1 MQELRWILL
10 AAGIVLIAA
19 LYVLGVRARRR
30 SAAPGLER
38 ATRIET
44 PPLSG
49 VESPRIEP
57 RVVVADEEA
66 LGLDASATTIDEVP
80 IVDLEVEPEPVPAA
94 APEAQRYE
102 PTHVAQRRDAAPA
115 TQRREPMPATQRR
128 EPTFAA
134 PADAPRPGPTPRDAS
149 APKQRQKIIALR
161 VTAPAPDR
169 FEGALLEEALQAEGF
184 AFGRF
189 GIFHRLDAAGRP
201 ILSLASLLEPGTF
214 DPATMAR
221 CSYPG
226 VALFAV
232 LPGPVPAPQA
242 LEELVESARYLAER
256 LGGSLLDDRG
266 AALSMQRIGQ
276 LREEA
281 LDFERGQ
288 AAPHG
293 A

>member
-10 AAGIVLIAA
+10 AAGIALIVA

-30 SAAPGLER
+30 SAAPGLGR
-38 ATRIET
+38 ATRVEA

-49 VESPRIEP
+49 IESPRIEP
-57 RVVVADEEA
+57 RVDVADDAALDFEA
-66 LGLDASATTIDEVP
+66 PATAIDEVP
-80 IVDLEVEPEPVPAA
+80 IVDFEVEPEPEPAA
-94 APEAQRYE
+94 ASEA
-102 PTHVAQRRDAAPA
+102 H
-115 TQRREPMPATQRR
+115 RREPIPEVNRPDPIPAVHRR

-134 PADAPRPGPTPRDAS
+134 PADAPRPAPPPRDAS
-149 APKQRQKIIALR
+149 APRQRQKIIALR
-161 VTAPAPDR
+161 VTAPAPER
-169 FEGALLEEALQAEGF
+169 FEGAFLEEALRAEGF

-232 LPGPVPAPQA
+232 LPGPVSAPQA
-242 LEELVESARYLAER
+242 LEELVESGRYLAER

-266 AALSMQRIGQ
+266 AALSVQRIGQ
-276 LREEA
+276 LREEV
-281 LDFERGQ
+281 LDFERGH
-288 AAPHG
+288 AASRG

>member
-10 AAGIVLIAA
+10 AAGIALIVA

-30 SAAPGLER
+30 SAAPGLGR
-38 ATRIET
+38 ATRVEA

-49 VESPRIEP
+49 IESPRIEP
-57 RVVVADEEA
+57 RVDVADDAALDFEA
-66 LGLDASATTIDEVP
+66 PATAIDEVP
-80 IVDLEVEPEPVPAA
+80 IVDFEVEPEPEPAA
-94 APEAQRYE
+94 ASSEA
-102 PTHVAQRRDAAPA
+102 H
-115 TQRREPMPATQRR
+115 RREPMPEVNRPDPIPAVHRR

-134 PADAPRPGPTPRDAS
+134 PADAPRPAPPPRDAS
-149 APKQRQKIIALR
+149 APRQRQKIIALR
-161 VTAPAPDR
+161 VTAPAPER
-169 FEGALLEEALQAEGF
+169 FEGAFLEEALRAEGF

-232 LPGPVPAPQA
+232 LPGPVSAPQA
-242 LEELVESARYLAER
+242 LEELVESGRYLAER

-266 AALSMQRIGQ
+266 AALSVQRIGQ
-276 LREEA
+276 LREEV
-281 LDFERGQ
+281 LDFERGH
-288 AAPHG
+288 AASRG

>member
-10 AAGIVLIAA
+10 AAGIALIVA

-30 SAAPGLER
+30 SAAPGLGR
-38 ATRIET
+38 ATRVEA

-49 VESPRIEP
+49 IESPRIEP
-57 RVVVADEEA
+57 RVDVAEDAALDFEA
-66 LGLDASATTIDEVP
+66 PATAIDEVP
-80 IVDLEVEPEPVPAA
+80 IVDFEVEPEPEPAA
-94 APEAQRYE
+94 ASEA
-102 PTHVAQRRDAAPA
+102 H
-115 TQRREPMPATQRR
+115 RREPIPEVNRPDPIPAVHRR

-134 PADAPRPGPTPRDAS
+134 PADAPRPAPPPRDAS
-149 APKQRQKIIALR
+149 APRQRQKIIALR
-161 VTAPAPDR
+161 VTAPAPER
-169 FEGALLEEALQAEGF
+169 FEGAFLEEALRAEGF

-232 LPGPVPAPQA
+232 LPGPVSAPQA
-242 LEELVESARYLAER
+242 LEELVESGRYLAER

-266 AALSMQRIGQ
+266 AALSVQRIGQ
-276 LREEA
+276 LREEV
-281 LDFERGQ
+281 LDFERGH
-288 AAPHG
+288 AASRG

>member
-10 AAGIVLIAA
+10 AAGIALIVA

-30 SAAPGLER
+30 SAAPGLGR
-38 ATRIET
+38 ATRVEA

-49 VESPRIEP
+49 IESPRIEP
-57 RVVVADEEA
+57 RVDVAEDAALDFEA
-66 LGLDASATTIDEVP
+66 PATAIDEVP
-80 IVDLEVEPEPVPAA
+80 IVDFEVEPEPEPAA
-94 APEAQRYE
+94 ASSEA
-102 PTHVAQRRDAAPA
+102 H
-115 TQRREPMPATQRR
+115 RREPIPELNRPDPIPAVHRR

-134 PADAPRPGPTPRDAS
+134 PADAPRPAPPPRDAS
-149 APKQRQKIIALR
+149 APRQRQKIIALR
-161 VTAPAPDR
+161 VTAPAPER
-169 FEGALLEEALQAEGF
+169 FEGAFLEEALRAEGF

-232 LPGPVPAPQA
+232 LPGPVSAPQA
-242 LEELVESARYLAER
+242 LEELVESGRYLAER

-266 AALSMQRIGQ
+266 AALSVQRIGQ
-276 LREEA
+276 LREEV
-281 LDFERGQ
+281 LEFERGH
-288 AAPHG
+288 AASRG

>member
-10 AAGIVLIAA
+10 AAGIALIVA

-30 SAAPGLER
+30 SAAPGLGR
-38 ATRIET
+38 ATRVEA

-49 VESPRIEP
+49 IESPRIEP
-57 RVVVADEEA
+57 RVDVAEDAALDFEA
-66 LGLDASATTIDEVP
+66 PATAIDEVP
-80 IVDLEVEPEPVPAA
+80 IVDFEVEPEPEPAA
-94 APEAQRYE
+94 ASEA
-102 PTHVAQRRDAAPA
+102 H
-115 TQRREPMPATQRR
+115 RREPIPEVHRPDPIPAVHRR

-134 PADAPRPGPTPRDAS
+134 PADAPRPAPPPRDAS
-149 APKQRQKIIALR
+149 APRQRQKIIALR
-161 VTAPAPDR
+161 VTAPAPER
-169 FEGALLEEALQAEGF
+169 FEGAFLEEALRAEGF

-232 LPGPVPAPQA
+232 LPGPVSAPQA
-242 LEELVESARYLAER
+242 LEELVESGRYLAER

-266 AALSMQRIGQ
+266 AALSVQRIGQ
-276 LREEA
+276 LREEV
-281 LDFERGQ
+281 LDFERGH
-288 AAPHG
+288 AASRG

>member
-10 AAGIVLIAA
+10 AAGIALIVA

-30 SAAPGLER
+30 SAAPGLGR
-38 ATRIET
+38 ATRVEA

-49 VESPRIEP
+49 IESPRIEP
-57 RVVVADEEA
+57 RVDVADDAALDFEA
-66 LGLDASATTIDEVP
+66 PATAIDEVP
-80 IVDLEVEPEPVPAA
+80 IVDFEVEPEPEPAA
-94 APEAQRYE
+94 ASSEAHRRAPIPEVNR
-102 PTHVAQRRDAAPA
+102 PDPIPA
-115 TQRREPMPATQRR
+115 VHRR

-134 PADAPRPGPTPRDAS
+134 PADAPRPAPPPRDAS
-149 APKQRQKIIALR
+149 APRQRQKIIALR
-161 VTAPAPDR
+161 VTAPAPER
-169 FEGALLEEALQAEGF
+169 FEGAFLEEALRAEGF

-232 LPGPVPAPQA
+232 LPGPVSAPQA
-242 LEELVESARYLAER
+242 LEELVESGRYLAER

-266 AALSMQRIGQ
+266 AALSVQRIGQ
-276 LREEA
+276 LREEV
-281 LDFERGQ
+281 LDFERGH
-288 AAPHG
+288 AASRG

>member
-10 AAGIVLIAA
+10 AAGIALIVA

-30 SAAPGLER
+30 SAAPGLGR
-38 ATRIET
+38 ATRVEA

-49 VESPRIEP
+49 IESPRIEP
-57 RVVVADEEA
+57 RVDVADDAALDFEA
-66 LGLDASATTIDEVP
+66 PATAIDEVP
-80 IVDLEVEPEPVPAA
+80 IVDVDVEPEPEPAA
-94 APEAQRYE
+94 ASEA
-102 PTHVAQRRDAAPA
+102 H
-115 TQRREPMPATQRR
+115 RREPLPEVHRR

-134 PADAPRPGPTPRDAS
+134 PADAPRPAPPPRDAS
-149 APKQRQKIIALR
+149 APRQRQKIIALR
-161 VTAPAPDR
+161 VTAPAPER
-169 FEGALLEEALQAEGF
+169 FEGAFLEEALRAEGF

-232 LPGPVPAPQA
+232 LPGPVSAPQA
-242 LEELVESARYLAER
+242 LEELVESGRYLAER

-266 AALSMQRIGQ
+266 AALSVQRIGQ
-276 LREEA
+276 LREEV
-281 LDFERGQ
+281 LDFERGH
-288 AAPHG
+288 AASRG

>member
-10 AAGIVLIAA
+10 AAGIALIVA

-30 SAAPGLER
+30 SAAPGLGR
-38 ATRIET
+38 ATRVEA

-49 VESPRIEP
+49 IESPRIEP
-57 RVVVADEEA
+57 RVDVADDAALDFEA
-66 LGLDASATTIDEVP
+66 PATAIDEVP
-80 IVDLEVEPEPVPAA
+80 IVDFEVEPEPEPAA
-94 APEAQRYE
+94 ASEA
-102 PTHVAQRRDAAPA
+102 H
-115 TQRREPMPATQRR
+115 RREPIPEVNRPDPIPAVHRR

-134 PADAPRPGPTPRDAS
+134 PADAPRPAPPPRDAS
-149 APKQRQKIIALR
+149 APRQRQKIIALR
-161 VTAPAPDR
+161 VTAPAPER
-169 FEGALLEEALQAEGF
+169 FEGAFLEEALRAEGF

-232 LPGPVPAPQA
+232 LPGPVSAPQA
-242 LEELVESARYLAER
+242 LEELVESGRYLAER

>member
-10 AAGIVLIAA
+10 AAGIALIVA

-30 SAAPGLER
+30 SAAPGLGR
-38 ATRIET
+38 ATRVEA

-49 VESPRIEP
+49 IESPRIEP
-57 RVVVADEEA
+57 RVDVADDAALDFEA
-66 LGLDASATTIDEVP
+66 PATAIDEVP
-80 IVDLEVEPEPVPAA
+80 IVDFEVEPEPEPAA
-94 APEAQRYE
+94 ASSEA
-102 PTHVAQRRDAAPA
+102 H
-115 TQRREPMPATQRR
+115 RREPIPELNRPDPIPAVHRR

-134 PADAPRPGPTPRDAS
+134 PADAPRPAPPPRDAS
-149 APKQRQKIIALR
+149 APRQRQKIIALR
-161 VTAPAPDR
+161 VTAPAPER
-169 FEGALLEEALQAEGF
+169 FEGAFLEEALRAEGF

-232 LPGPVPAPQA
+232 LPGPVSAPQA
-242 LEELVESARYLAER
+242 LEELVESGRYLAER

-266 AALSMQRIGQ
+266 AALSVQRIGQ
-276 LREEA
+276 LREEV
-281 LDFERGQ
+281 LDFERGH
-288 AAPHG
+288 AASRG

>member
-10 AAGIVLIAA
+10 AAGIALIVA

-30 SAAPGLER
+30 SAAPGLGR
-38 ATRIET
+38 ATRVEA

-49 VESPRIEP
+49 IESPRIEP
-57 RVVVADEEA
+57 RVDVADDAALDFEA
-66 LGLDASATTIDEVP
+66 PATAIDEVP
-80 IVDLEVEPEPVPAA
+80 IVDFEVEPEPEPAA
-94 APEAQRYE
+94 ASEA
-102 PTHVAQRRDAAPA
+102 H
-115 TQRREPMPATQRR
+115 RREPIPEVHRPDPIPAVHRR

-134 PADAPRPGPTPRDAS
+134 PADAPRPAPPPRDAS
-149 APKQRQKIIALR
+149 APRQRQKIIALR
-161 VTAPAPDR
+161 VTAPAPER
-169 FEGALLEEALQAEGF
+169 FEGAFLEEALRAEGF

-242 LEELVESARYLAER
+242 LEELVESGRYLAER

-266 AALSMQRIGQ
+266 AALSVQRIGQ
-276 LREEA
+276 LREEV
-281 LDFERGQ
+281 LDFERGH
-288 AAPHG
+288 AASRG

>member
-10 AAGIVLIAA
+10 AAGIVLIAT
-19 LYVLGVRARRR
+19 LYALGVRARRR
-30 SAAPGLER
+30 SAAPGLGR
-38 ATRIET
+38 ATRVEA

-49 VESPRIEP
+49 IESPRIEP
-57 RVVVADEEA
+57 RVDVADDAALDFEA
-66 LGLDASATTIDEVP
+66 PATAIDEVP
-80 IVDLEVEPEPVPAA
+80 IVDFEVEPEPEPAA
-94 APEAQRYE
+94 ASSEA
-102 PTHVAQRRDAAPA
+102 H
-115 TQRREPMPATQRR
+115 RREPIPELNRPDPIPAVHRR

-134 PADAPRPGPTPRDAS
+134 PADAPRPAPPPRDAS
-149 APKQRQKIIALR
+149 APRQRQKIIALR
-161 VTAPAPDR
+161 VTAPAPER
-169 FEGALLEEALQAEGF
+169 FEGAFLEEALRAEGF

-232 LPGPVPAPQA
+232 LPGPVSAPQA
-242 LEELVESARYLAER
+242 LEELVESGRYLAER

-266 AALSMQRIGQ
+266 AALSVQRIGQ
-276 LREEA
+276 LREEV
-281 LDFERGQ
+281 LDFERGH
-288 AAPHG
+288 AASRG

>member
-10 AAGIVLIAA
+10 AAGIALIVA

-30 SAAPGLER
+30 SAAPGLGR
-38 ATRIET
+38 ATRVEA

-49 VESPRIEP
+49 IESPRIEP
-57 RVVVADEEA
+57 RVDVAEDAALDFEA
-66 LGLDASATTIDEVP
+66 PATAIDEVP
-80 IVDLEVEPEPVPAA
+80 IVDFEVEPEPEPAA
-94 APEAQRYE
+94 ASSEA
-102 PTHVAQRRDAAPA
+102 H
-115 TQRREPMPATQRR
+115 RREPIPELNRPDPIPAVHRR

-134 PADAPRPGPTPRDAS
+134 PADAPRPAPPPRDAS
-149 APKQRQKIIALR
+149 APRQRQKIIALR
-161 VTAPAPDR
+161 VTAPAPER
-169 FEGALLEEALQAEGF
+169 FEGAFLEEALRAEGF

-232 LPGPVPAPQA
+232 LPGPVSAPQA
-242 LEELVESARYLAER
+242 LEELVESGRYLAER

-266 AALSMQRIGQ
+266 AALSVQRIGQ
-276 LREEA
+276 LREEV
-281 LDFERGQ
+281 LDFERGH
-288 AAPHG
+288 AASRG

>member
-10 AAGIVLIAA
+10 AAGIALIVA

-30 SAAPGLER
+30 SAAPGLGR
-38 ATRIET
+38 ATRVEA

-49 VESPRIEP
+49 IESPRIEP
-57 RVVVADEEA
+57 RVDVAEDAALDFEA
-66 LGLDASATTIDEVP
+66 PATAIDEVP
-80 IVDLEVEPEPVPAA
+80 IVDFEVEPEPEPAA
-94 APEAQRYE
+94 ASSEA
-102 PTHVAQRRDAAPA
+102 H
-115 TQRREPMPATQRR
+115 RREPMPEVNRPDPIPAVHRR

-134 PADAPRPGPTPRDAS
+134 PADAPRPAPPPRDAS
-149 APKQRQKIIALR
+149 APRQRQKIIALR
-161 VTAPAPDR
+161 VTAPAPER
-169 FEGALLEEALQAEGF
+169 FEGAFLEEALRAEGF

-232 LPGPVPAPQA
+232 LPGPVSAPQA
-242 LEELVESARYLAER
+242 LEELVESGRYLAER

-266 AALSMQRIGQ
+266 AALSVQRIGQ
-276 LREEA
+276 LREEV
-281 LDFERGQ
+281 LDFERGH
-288 AAPHG
+288 AASRG

>member
-10 AAGIVLIAA
+10 AAGIALIVA

-30 SAAPGLER
+30 SAAPGLGR
-38 ATRIET
+38 ATRVEA

-49 VESPRIEP
+49 IESPRIEP
-57 RVVVADEEA
+57 RVDVADDAALDFEA
-66 LGLDASATTIDEVP
+66 PATAIDEVP
-80 IVDLEVEPEPVPAA
+80 IVDVDVEPEPEPAA
-94 APEAQRYE
+94 ASEA
-102 PTHVAQRRDAAPA
+102 H
-115 TQRREPMPATQRR
+115 RREPIPEVNRPDPIPAVHRR

-134 PADAPRPGPTPRDAS
+134 PADAPRPAPPPRDAS
-149 APKQRQKIIALR
+149 APRQRQKIIALR
-161 VTAPAPDR
+161 VTAPAPER
-169 FEGALLEEALQAEGF
+169 FEGAFLEEALRAEGF

-232 LPGPVPAPQA
+232 LPGPVSAPQA
-242 LEELVESARYLAER
+242 LEELVESGRYLAER

-266 AALSMQRIGQ
+266 AALSVQRIGQ
-276 LREEA
+276 LREEV
-281 LDFERGQ
+281 LDFERGH
-288 AAPHG
+288 AASRG

>member
-10 AAGIVLIAA
+10 AAGIALIVA

-30 SAAPGLER
+30 SAAPGLGR
-38 ATRIET
+38 ATRVEA

-49 VESPRIEP
+49 IESPRIEP
-57 RVVVADEEA
+57 RVDVAEDAALDFEA
-66 LGLDASATTIDEVP
+66 PATAIDEVP
-80 IVDLEVEPEPVPAA
+80 IVDFEVEPEPEPAA
-94 APEAQRYE
+94 ASSEA
-102 PTHVAQRRDAAPA
+102 H
-115 TQRREPMPATQRR
+115 RREPIPEVNRPDPIPAVHRR

-134 PADAPRPGPTPRDAS
+134 PADAPRPAPPPRDAS
-149 APKQRQKIIALR
+149 APRQRQKIIALR
-161 VTAPAPDR
+161 VTAPAPER
-169 FEGALLEEALQAEGF
+169 FEGAFLEEALRAEGF

-232 LPGPVPAPQA
+232 LPGPVSAPQA
-242 LEELVESARYLAER
+242 LEELVESGRYLAER

-266 AALSMQRIGQ
+266 AALSVQRIGQ
-276 LREEA
+276 LREEV
-281 LDFERGQ
+281 LDFERGH
-288 AAPHG
+288 AASRG

>member
-10 AAGIVLIAA
+10 AAGIALIVA

-30 SAAPGLER
+30 SAAPGLGR
-38 ATRIET
+38 ATRVEA

-49 VESPRIEP
+49 IESPRIEP
-57 RVVVADEEA
+57 RVDVADDAALDFEA
-66 LGLDASATTIDEVP
+66 PATAIDEVP
-80 IVDLEVEPEPVPAA
+80 IVDVDVEPEPEPAA
-94 APEAQRYE
+94 ASEA
-102 PTHVAQRRDAAPA
+102 H
-115 TQRREPMPATQRR
+115 RREPLPEVHRR

-134 PADAPRPGPTPRDAS
+134 PADAPRPAPPPRDAS
-149 APKQRQKIIALR
+149 APRQRQKIIALR

-169 FEGALLEEALQAEGF
+169 FEGAFLEEALQAEGF

-232 LPGPVPAPQA
+232 LPGPVSAPQA

>member
-10 AAGIVLIAA
+10 AAGIALIVA

-30 SAAPGLER
+30 SAAPGLGR
-38 ATRIET
+38 ATRVEA

-49 VESPRIEP
+49 IESPRIEP
-57 RVVVADEEA
+57 RVDVAEDAALDFEA
-66 LGLDASATTIDEVP
+66 PATAIDEVP
-80 IVDLEVEPEPVPAA
+80 IVDFEVEPEPEPAA
-94 APEAQRYE
+94 ASEA
-102 PTHVAQRRDAAPA
+102 H
-115 TQRREPMPATQRR
+115 RREPIPEVNRPDPIPAVHRR

-134 PADAPRPGPTPRDAS
+134 PADAPRPAPPPRDAS
-149 APKQRQKIIALR
+149 APRQRQKIIALR
-161 VTAPAPDR
+161 VTAPAPER
-169 FEGALLEEALQAEGF
+169 FEGAFLEEALRAEGF

-232 LPGPVPAPQA
+232 LPGPVSAPQA
-242 LEELVESARYLAER
+242 LEELVESGRYLAEP

-266 AALSMQRIGQ
+266 AALSVQRIGQ
-276 LREEA
+276 LREEV
-281 LDFERGQ
+281 LDFERGH
-288 AAPHG
+288 AASRG

>member
-10 AAGIVLIAA
+10 AAGIALIVA

-30 SAAPGLER
+30 SAAPGLGR
-38 ATRIET
+38 ATRVEA

-49 VESPRIEP
+49 IESPRIEP
-57 RVVVADEEA
+57 RVDVADDAALDFEA
-66 LGLDASATTIDEVP
+66 PATAIDEVP
-80 IVDLEVEPEPVPAA
+80 IVDFEVEPEPEPAA
-94 APEAQRYE
+94 ASSEA
-102 PTHVAQRRDAAPA
+102 H
-115 TQRREPMPATQRR
+115 RREPIPEVNRPDPIPAVHRR

-134 PADAPRPGPTPRDAS
+134 PADAPRPAPPPRDAS
-149 APKQRQKIIALR
+149 APRQRQKIIALR
-161 VTAPAPDR
+161 VTAPAPER
-169 FEGALLEEALQAEGF
+169 FEGAFLEEALRAEGF

-232 LPGPVPAPQA
+232 LPGPVSAPQA
-242 LEELVESARYLAER
+242 LEELVESGRYLAER

-266 AALSMQRIGQ
+266 AALSVQRIGQ
-276 LREEA
+276 LREEV
-281 LDFERGQ
+281 LDFERGH
-288 AAPHG
+288 AASRG

>member
-10 AAGIVLIAA
+10 AAGIALIVA

-30 SAAPGLER
+30 SAAPGLGR
-38 ATRIET
+38 ATRVEA

-49 VESPRIEP
+49 IESPRIEP
-57 RVVVADEEA
+57 RVDVADDAALDFEA
-66 LGLDASATTIDEVP
+66 PATAIDEVP
-80 IVDLEVEPEPVPAA
+80 IVDFEVEPEPEPAA
-94 APEAQRYE
+94 ASEA
-102 PTHVAQRRDAAPA
+102 H
-115 TQRREPMPATQRR
+115 RREPLPEVHRR

-134 PADAPRPGPTPRDAS
+134 PADAPRPAPPPRDAS
-149 APKQRQKIIALR
+149 APRQRQKIIALR
-161 VTAPAPDR
+161 VTAPAPER
-169 FEGALLEEALQAEGF
+169 FEGAFLEEALRAEGF

-232 LPGPVPAPQA
+232 LPGPVSAPQA
-242 LEELVESARYLAER
+242 LEELVESGRYLAER

-266 AALSMQRIGQ
+266 AALSVQRIGQ
-276 LREEA
+276 LREEV
-281 LDFERGQ
+281 LDFERGH
-288 AAPHG
+288 AASRG

>member
-10 AAGIVLIAA
+10 AAGIALIVA

-30 SAAPGLER
+30 SAAPGLGR
-38 ATRIET
+38 ATRVEA

-49 VESPRIEP
+49 IESPRIEP
-57 RVVVADEEA
+57 RVDVADDAALDFEA
-66 LGLDASATTIDEVP
+66 PATAIDEVP
-80 IVDLEVEPEPVPAA
+80 IVDFEVEPEPEPAA
-94 APEAQRYE
+94 ASEA
-102 PTHVAQRRDAAPA
+102 H
-115 TQRREPMPATQRR
+115 RREPIPEVHRPDPIPAVHRR

-134 PADAPRPGPTPRDAS
+134 PADAPRPAPPPRDAS
-149 APKQRQKIIALR
+149 APRQRQKIIALR
-161 VTAPAPDR
+161 VTAPAPER
-169 FEGALLEEALQAEGF
+169 FEGAFLEEALRAEGF

-232 LPGPVPAPQA
+232 LPGPVSAPQA
-242 LEELVESARYLAER
+242 LEELVESGRYLAER

-266 AALSMQRIGQ
+266 AALSVQRIGQ
-276 LREEA
+276 LREEV
-281 LDFERGQ
+281 LDFERGH
-288 AAPHG
+288 AASRG